1 MCTAVYFCFFNTLV
15 FKAVKD
21 LAEDAET
28 SAFQDV
34 IRGIMQFG
42 LVDLNVIKVNQ
53 LGVCLV
59 VDEMDSGIF
68 EYLLGELLG
77 LMNNEMKGQLIF
89 TSHNLRVLEK
99 LDAKNIV
106 CSTVNP
112 DNRYIRLTGIEK
124 NNNKRDFY
132 IRAITV
138 GGQKEDL
145 YDEDDLIAMGY
156 AFRKAGR
163 GNIS

>member
-1 MCTAVYFCFFNTLV
+1 VYN
-15 FKAVKD
+15 
-21 LAEDAET
+21 
-28 SAFQDV
+28 
-34 IRGIMQFG
+34 
-42 LVDLNVIKVNQ
+42 NP
-53 LGVCLV
+53 GVCLV
-59 VDEMDSGIF
+59 VDELDSGIF

-77 LMNNEMKGQLIF
+77 MMGKEMKGQLIF

-112 DNRYIRLTGIEK
+112 NNRYIRLSGIEK

-145 YDEDDLIAMGY
+145 YDEDNLIAMGY
-156 AFRKAGR
+156 AFRKAGKSNNNR
-163 GNIS
+163 VNLSFSPEVEQMLQNSED